1 MIPWTLSTFV
11 PTSQIKEHCPKSKIL
26 LVGTKLDLW
35 NNADYANR
43 AISQERIEEV
53 VRDISKCAVSVQC
66 EGLAAPQRVPN
77 GVWGSMLVCV
87 LLHMTSLML
96 PLQMQSCIVSLHMTS
111 LMLPLQMHC
120 VTSHDVTNVTHT
132 DALCHFT

>member
-53 VRDISKCAVSVQC
+53 VRDISKCAVIVQC
-66 EGLAAPQRVPN
+66 EGVAAPQRVPN

-87 LLHMTSLML
+87 
-96 PLQMQSCIVSLHMTS
+96 
-111 LMLPLQMHC
+111 
-120 VTSHDVTNVTHT
+120 TSHDVTNVTPTDAIMHCLTSHDVTNVTPT